1 MKKIL
6 ALITGLVLSAIIY
19 AQNLDTVQVSL
30 TLPAQGWA
38 WLVGKYGHGNDS
50 TDKSE
55 IRNIR
60 TQLLAQ
66 SPATW
71 TTNATCTS
79 VSGRLI
85 IAFYSFYAN
94 CGFQEVQNMGSTN
107 AERTAIY
114 NNIRAISNSAVQ
126 YYIGVI
132 DGGLSSQFIN
142 TRRNG
147 KEILLDN

>member
-1 MKKIL
+1 MKKIIL
-6 ALITGLVLSAIIY
+6 LISVLFSVVSY

-30 TLPAQGWA
+30 TLRAQDWA
-38 WLVGKYGHGNDS
+38 WLVGKYGHGSDS

-60 TQLLAQ
+60 TQLQAQ
-66 SPATW
+66 APATW

-85 IAFYSFYAN
+85 IAFYSSYAN
-94 CGFQEVQNMGSTN
+94 AGFQEIQNMGNTN
-107 AERTAIY
+107 GERATIWT
-114 NNIRAISNSAVQ
+114 NIRAISNSAVQ

-132 DGGLSSQFIN
+132 DGGLSNQFIN

>member
-1 MKKIL
+1 MKKIIL
-6 ALITGLVLSAIIY
+6 LISVLFSVVSY

-30 TLPAQGWA
+30 TLRAQDWA
-38 WLVGKYGHGNDS
+38 WLVGKYGHGSDS

-60 TQLLAQ
+60 TQLQAQ
-66 SPATW
+66 NPATW

-85 IAFYSFYAN
+85 IAFYNSYAN
-94 CGFQEVQNMGSTN
+94 CGFQEVINMGSTN
-107 AERTAIY
+107 NERMTIY

-132 DGGLSSQFIN
+132 DGGLSNQFIN
-142 TRRNG
+142 TRKNG

>member
-1 MKKIL
+1 MKKI
-6 ALITGLVLSAIIY
+6 ITLLSGIFLTTIIY

-30 TLPAQGWA
+30 TLRAQDWA

-50 TDKSE
+50 TDKAE

-60 TQLLAQ
+60 TQLQ
-66 SPATW
+66 SQNPATW
-71 TTNATCTS
+71 ATNATVTS

-85 IAFYSFYAN
+85 ISFYNSFAMA
-94 CGFQEVQNMGSTN
+94 GFQEVQNMGSTN
-107 AERTAIY
+107 AEKATIY
-114 NNIRAISNSAVQ
+114 NNIRAINNSAVQ

-132 DGGLSSQFIN
+132 DGNISNQFIN
-142 TRRNG
+142 TRKMG

>member
-6 ALITGLVLSAIIY
+6 TLITGLFLSAIIY

-30 TLPAQGWA
+30 TLRAQDWA
-38 WLVGKYGHGNDS
+38 WLVGKYGHGSDS

-60 TQLLAQ
+60 TQLQAQ
-66 SPATW
+66 APATW

-85 IAFYSFYAN
+85 IAFYSSYAN
-94 CGFQEVQNMGSTN
+94 AGFQEIQNMGNTN
-107 AERTAIY
+107 GERATIWT
-114 NNIRAISNSAVQ
+114 NIRAISNSAVQ
-126 YYIGVI
+126 YYIGII
-132 DGGLSSQFIN
+132 DGGHSSQFIN
-142 TRRNG
+142 TRKRG